1 MLKSSKS
8 TLDLGN
14 KLESAMS
21 NVHHIITF
29 PARCVI
35 CCIQL
40 WFIRS
45 TFVRNKL

>member
-21 NVHHIITF
+21 NVHHIITV

-35 CCIQL
+35 CTIQL